1 MRRDTAVE
9 QKEKEPSY
17 SLAPKWPEER
27 RMKEVSKVK
36 QERRENKRGRRG
48 EYEMREGEGE

>member
-1 MRRDTAVE
+1 MRRDTAAE